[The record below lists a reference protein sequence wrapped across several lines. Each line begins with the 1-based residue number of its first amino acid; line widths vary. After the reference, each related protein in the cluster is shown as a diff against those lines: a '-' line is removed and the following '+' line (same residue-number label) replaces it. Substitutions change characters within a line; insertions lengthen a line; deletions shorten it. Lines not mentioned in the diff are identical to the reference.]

1 MDIEFA
7 RKRHAELCDIISYH
21 SKRYYNEDS
30 PEISDYEYDMLMK
43 ELKDLE
49 AEFPQFI
56 TDDSPTQKVGGKA
69 SEKFSPVVH
78 KVRMESLQD
87 VFSYDEV
94 EAFIDKVKAE
104 IPDAEFCVEPKI
116 DGLSVSL
123 EYKNGKIIRGSTRG
137 DGDVGEE
144 ITENLLTIKSVPKSL
159 KSNLPQL
166 EVRGEVY
173 MSKQI
178 FKSLCEEQEENGEMP
193 FKNPRNAA
201 AGSLRQKNADI
212 TRQRNLSIFIF
223 NIQSADG
230 KDFSTHSQTLD
241 YLADEGFATVPFYN
255 VFSSKEDV
263 VAEINRIGELRA
275 SLPFDIDGAV
285 IKLNSLDGREILGS
299 TSKFPK
305 WAVAFKY
312 PPEEKETTLV
322 DIEIAVGRTGK
333 ITPTGIFEP
342 VELAGTTVTR
352 AVLHNQ
358 DFITEKELCIGD
370 RVILHK
376 AGDIIPELV
385 KVVSHKEGSTPYLLP
400 DTCPSCGE
408 KVYRLQGEAA
418 VRCINTECPAQLY
431 RNIIHFCSRDAM
443 DIEGLGPA
451 IVETL
456 IAQKLITSPADLYR
470 LKEEQISVI
479 DRMGDKSAQN
489 LINAIA
495 DSKTRELYRFIYAL
509 GIRNIGAKAAKLL
522 AKKFGNI
529 DALMN
534 ASADEITEIDGFG
547 SIMADSITD
556 YFSLDRSKQL
566 IADFKSLG
574 IDPKEEKSENADN
587 RFEGLTFVLTGTLS
601 KYKRSDAE
609 KIIESFGGKASSSV
623 SKKTSYVLAG
633 EDAGSKLD
641 KANKLGV
648 TVISESEFEEMCK

>member
-7 RKRHAELCDIISYH
+7 KKRHGELCDIISYH

-43 ELKDLE
+43 ELKDIE
-49 AEFPQFI
+49 AEFPQFV

-69 SEKFSPVVH
+69 SEKFSPVAH

-87 VFSYDEV
+87 VFSYAEV
-94 EAFIDKVKAE
+94 EAFIDKVKAD

-123 EYKNGKIIRGSTRG
+123 EYKNGKIVRGSTRG

-144 ITENLLTIKSVPKSL
+144 ITENLLTIKDVPKSL
-159 KSNLPQL
+159 KSNLPEL

-173 MSKQI
+173 MSKEI
-178 FKSLCEEQEENGEMP
+178 FKSLCEEQEENGDMP

-223 NIQSADG
+223 NIQSAEG
-230 KDFSTHSQTLD
+230 RDFSTHFETLD

-255 VFSSKEDV
+255 VFGNKEDV
-263 VAEINRIGELRA
+263 IKEIIRIGELRA

-285 IKLNSLDGREILGS
+285 IKLNSLDGRKILGS

-312 PPEEKETTLV
+312 PPEEKETTLI

-385 KVVSHKEGSTPYLLP
+385 RVVSHKEGSIPYTLP

-456 IAQKLITSPADLYR
+456 IDEKLIASPADLYR

-479 DRMGDKSAQN
+479 ERMGDKSAQN
-489 LINAIA
+489 LINAISV
-495 DSKTRELYRFIYAL
+495 SKTRELYRFIYAL

-529 DALMN
+529 DSLMT
-534 ASADEITEIDGFG
+534 ASADEITSIDGFG

-556 YFSLDRSKQL
+556 YFSLDKSKQL

-601 KYKRSDAE
+601 RYKRSEAE
-609 KIIESFGGKASSSV
+609 KIIEGFGGKASGSV

-641 KANKLGV
+641 KANKLGI